1 MLLFFVPKSG
11 NVTAFTNS
19 KPPKSYY
26 ERTMT
31 TMKNSIKRFFAIV
44 MALAVI
50 FSLSVSAFAASAPDA
65 VIDYGRK
72 GSISLYKY
80 DMTSAAEDGVWNTES
95 YVSTGLSDND
105 VEQALNPYAVQGVE
119 FSYLRVADI
128 TMFSDLVNGESVN
141 KVLYGVPGNEQ
152 DMAWLTA
159 LGLSAADAYVPATKV
174 VDGTTWYYYESDT
187 LIAALR
193 SKLDANA
200 TEIKDALET
209 VVKNSG
215 GTAMPE
221 TDACGH
227 SEAHDLDL
235 GLYLV
240 VETRVPEDVV
250 CTTAPFFAS
259 VPMTTIDGSEWNYDL
274 VLYPK
279 NATGGPDLEKTLRES
294 QPDTGKNDGS
304 NDIHDGYA
312 HTGTA
317 SDGDV
322 IDYQIISRLP
332 VITSRASYLTT
343 YTFVDTLC
351 KGVTYNKGD
360 VVLEWYKDA
369 DCTELITRW
378 SETDEDLKFSVSYA
392 DGADE
397 AEAMTIAMTASGL
410 AEINAATTVYGSDSI
425 YSGYSECYVHI
436 TYAATVNSDATVVY
450 GDDGNPNEVTL
461 EWRRTN
467 TEYFDTLKDCCHLYT
482 YGIQLNKRF
491 SDNVGDYAQVNF
503 TIQNTTDGCWLK
515 AELAEDG
522 LYYVTDHVATEAEA
536 TSFVPNSDSGVLT
549 VWGLEDDAYAVTETH
564 TAQGYTLLRNSIEI
578 VITARES
585 DTLCEVCG
593 AALLTASATVNG
605 KTVTMLE
612 NNGSVNA
619 QVPLT
624 VVNTKGPDLPVTG
637 DDGVWKY
644 GAFGLLLLAAAG
656 ATLILAV
663 KTKKVSKNKQ

>member
-1 MLLFFVPKSG
+1 
-11 NVTAFTNS
+11 
-19 KPPKSYY
+19 
-26 ERTMT
+26 
-31 TMKNSIKRFFAIV
+31 MKHNIKRIFAIM
-44 MALAVI
+44 MAVAIL
-50 FSLSVSAFAASAPDA
+50 FTLSVSAFAAATPEA
-65 VIDYGRK
+65 TIDYGRK

-80 DMTSAAEDGVWNTES
+80 DMTTAAKDGKWNTES
-95 YVSTGLSDND
+95 YVSTGLTDEA
-105 VEQALNPYAVQGVE
+105 VEAALSPYAVQGVE

-128 TMFSDLVNGESVN
+128 AMFSDLVEGESIT
-141 KVLYGVPGNEQ
+141 KVLYGVKGTEQ
-152 DMAWLTA
+152 DMAFLSA
-159 LGLSAADAYVPATKV
+159 LGLSANDCYAPATKT
-174 VDGTTWYYYESDT
+174 VDGATWYYYESDT

-200 TEIKDALET
+200 TDVKDALEA
-209 VVKNSG
+209 VVKNNG

-221 TDACGH
+221 TDASGH
-227 SEAHDLDL
+227 SEVGNLDL

-250 CTTAPFFAS
+250 NTTDPFFAS

-274 VLYPK
+274 TLYPK
-279 NATGGPDLEKTLRES
+279 NATGGPTLEKTLRES
-294 QPDTGKNDGS
+294 QTDTGKNDGS
-304 NDIHDGYA
+304 QDIHDGYA

-343 YTFVDTLC
+343 YTFVDTLST
-351 KGVTYNKGD
+351 GIAYNKGD
-360 VVLEWYKDA
+360 VKLEWFRDA
-369 DCTELITRW
+369 DCTDKITEW
-378 SETDEDLKFSVSYA
+378 AETDEDLKFSVSYA
-392 DGADE
+392 DGTDGTE
-397 AEAMTIAMTASGL
+397 VMTIAMTASGL
-410 AEINAATTVYGSDSI
+410 AEINGSAAVYDSDSI
-425 YSGYSECYVHI
+425 YSGYSECYVRI

-467 TEYFDTLKDCCHLYT
+467 TAYYDTLRDCCHLYT

-491 SDNVGDYAQVNF
+491 SDNAGDYAQVNF
-503 TIQNTTDGCWLK
+503 TFQNTTDGYWLK

-549 VWGLEDDAYAVTETH
+549 VWGLEDDAYTVTETH
-564 TAQGYTLLRNSIEI
+564 TAQGYTLLRDSIEI
-578 VITARES
+578 VISTRES
-585 DTLCEVCG
+585 DTICEVCG
-593 AALLTASATVNG
+593 AAFLTASATVNG
-605 KTVTMLE
+605 KAVTMLE

-644 GAFGLLLLAAAG
+644 GVFGVLLMVTAG
-656 ATLILAV
+656 AAIVFAL
-663 KTKKVSKNKQ
+663 KDKKSNKAKQ

>member
-1 MLLFFVPKSG
+1 
-11 NVTAFTNS
+11 
-19 KPPKSYY
+19 
-26 ERTMT
+26 
-31 TMKNSIKRFFAIV
+31 MKYKIKRIFAIV

-50 FSLSVSAFAASAPDA
+50 FSLSVSAFAAATPEA
-65 VIDYGRK
+65 TIDYGRK

-80 DMTSAAEDGVWNTES
+80 DMTTAAEDGIWNTES
-95 YVSTGLSDND
+95 YVSTGLSDAD

-128 TMFSDLVNGESVN
+128 TTFSGLVDGESVT
-141 KVLYGVPGNEQ
+141 KVLYGVKGTEQ
-152 DMAWLTA
+152 DMAFLTA
-159 LGLSAADAYVPATKV
+159 LGLTADDCYTPATKI
-174 VDGTTWYYYESDT
+174 VDGATWYYYESDT
-187 LIAALR
+187 LINALR
-193 SKLDANA
+193 NA
-200 TEIKDALET
+200 LATNTTTVKDALET
-209 VVKNSG
+209 VVKSNG
-215 GTAMPE
+215 DTAMPE
-221 TDACGH
+221 TDASGH
-227 SEAHDLDL
+227 SEVHDLDL

-250 CTTAPFFAS
+250 NTTDPFFAS

-279 NATGGPDLEKTLRES
+279 NATGSPDLEKTLRES
-294 QPDTGKNDGS
+294 KPDTGKNDGS

-351 KGVTYNKGD
+351 KGVTYNKND
-360 VVLEWYKDA
+360 VKLEWFRDA
-369 DCTELITRW
+369 DCTQKITEW
-378 SETDEDLKFSVSYA
+378 AETDEDLKFSVSYA
-392 DGADE
+392 DGADD
-397 AEAMTIAMTASGL
+397 AEVMTIAMTASGL
-410 AEINAATTVYGSDSI
+410 AEINGADTVYGSDSI
-425 YSGYSECYVHI
+425 YSGYSECYVRI

-467 TEYFDTLKDCCHLYT
+467 TAYYDTLEDCCHLYT
-482 YGIQLNKRF
+482 YGIELNKRF
-491 SDNVGDYAQVNF
+491 SDNAGNYAQVSF
-503 TIQNTTDGCWLK
+503 TIQNTTDGYCVK
-515 AELAEDG
+515 AEQAEDG

-536 TSFVPNSDSGVLT
+536 TSFVPNTETGVLT
-549 VWGLEDDAYAVTETH
+549 VWGLEDDAYTITETH
-564 TAQGYTLLRNSIEI
+564 TAEGYTLLRDSIEI
-578 VITARES
+578 VISTQES
-585 DTLCEVCG
+585 DTVCEVCG

-605 KTVTMLE
+605 NAVTMLE

-644 GAFGLLLLAAAG
+644 GVISILLMTGSTIAI
-656 ATLILAV
+656 ILV
-663 KTKKVSKNKQ
+663 LKGKKEPKRKQ

>member
-1 MLLFFVPKSG
+1 
-11 NVTAFTNS
+11 
-19 KPPKSYY
+19 
-26 ERTMT
+26 
-31 TMKNSIKRFFAIV
+31 MKHNIKRILAIM
-44 MALAVI
+44 MAVAIL
-50 FSLSVSAFAASAPDA
+50 FTLSVSAFAAATPEA
-65 VIDYGRK
+65 TIDYGRK

-80 DMTSAAEDGVWNTES
+80 DMTTAAKDGKWNTES
-95 YVSTGLSDND
+95 YVSTGLTDEA
-105 VEQALNPYAVQGVE
+105 VEAALNPYAVQGVE

-128 TMFSDLVNGESVN
+128 AMFSDLVEGESVT
-141 KVLYGVPGNEQ
+141 KVLYGVKGTEQ
-152 DMAWLTA
+152 DMAFLSA
-159 LGLSAADAYVPATKV
+159 LGLSANDCYAPATKT
-174 VDGTTWYYYESDT
+174 VDGATWYYYESDT

-200 TEIKDALET
+200 TDVKDALEA
-209 VVKNSG
+209 VVKNNG

-221 TDACGH
+221 TDASGH
-227 SEAHDLDL
+227 SEVGNLDL

-250 CTTAPFFAS
+250 NTTDPFFAS
-259 VPMTTIDGSEWNYDL
+259 VPMTTIEGSEWNYDL
-274 VLYPK
+274 TLYPK
-279 NATGGPDLEKTLRES
+279 NATGGPTLEKTLRES
-294 QPDTGKNDGS
+294 QTDTGKNDGS
-304 NDIHDGYA
+304 QDIHDGYA

-343 YTFVDTLC
+343 YTFVDTLST
-351 KGVTYNKGD
+351 GIAYNKGD
-360 VVLEWYKDA
+360 VKLEWFRDA
-369 DCTELITRW
+369 DCTDKITEW
-378 SETDEDLKFSVSYA
+378 AETDEDLKFSVYYA
-392 DGADE
+392 DGTDG
-397 AEAMTIAMTASGL
+397 AEVMTIAMTEAGL
-410 AEINAATTVYGSDSI
+410 AEINAASTVYGSDSI
-425 YSGYSECYVHI
+425 YSGYSECYVRI
-436 TYAATVNSDATVVY
+436 TYCATVNSDATVVY

-467 TEYFDTLKDCCHLYT
+467 TAYYDTLRDCCHLYT

-491 SDNVGDYAQVNF
+491 SDNAGDYAQVNF
-503 TIQNTTDGCWLK
+503 TFQNTADGYWLK

-549 VWGLEDDAYAVTETH
+549 VWGLEDDAYTVTETH
-564 TAQGYTLLRNSIEI
+564 TAQGYTLLRDSIEI
-578 VITARES
+578 VISPRES
-585 DTLCEVCG
+585 DTICEVCG
-593 AALLTASATVNG
+593 AAFLTASATVNG
-605 KTVTMLE
+605 KAVTMLE

-644 GAFGLLLLAAAG
+644 GVFGVLLMVAAG
-656 ATLILAV
+656 AAIVFAL
-663 KTKKVSKNKQ
+663 KDKKSNKAKQ

>member
-1 MLLFFVPKSG
+1 
-11 NVTAFTNS
+11 
-19 KPPKSYY
+19 
-26 ERTMT
+26 
-31 TMKNSIKRFFAIV
+31 MKYKIKRILAIV

-50 FSLSVSAFAASAPDA
+50 FSLSVSAFAAATPDA

-80 DMTSAAEDGVWNTES
+80 DMTTAAEDGVWNTES
-95 YVSTGLSDND
+95 YVSTGLTDEA
-105 VEQALNPYAVQGVE
+105 VEAALNPYAVQGVE

-128 TMFSDLVNGESVN
+128 TTFSGLVDGESVT
-141 KVLYGVPGNEQ
+141 KILYGVKGTEQ

-159 LGLSAADAYVPATKV
+159 IGLSAADAYAPATKTV
-174 VDGTTWYYYESDT
+174 EGTTWYYYESDT
-187 LIAALR
+187 LINALR
-193 SKLDANA
+193 NALAANA
-200 TEIKDALET
+200 TIAKDALEA
-209 VVKNSG
+209 VMKNSG

-221 TDACGH
+221 TDASGH
-227 SEAHDLDL
+227 SEVHDLDL

-250 CTTAPFFAS
+250 NTTDPFFAS

-279 NATGGPDLEKTLRES
+279 NATGSPDLEKTMRES
-294 QPDTGKNDGS
+294 QADTGKNDGS
-304 NDIHDGYA
+304 QDIHDGYA

-351 KGVTYNKGD
+351 KGVTYNKND
-360 VVLEWYKDA
+360 VKLEWFRDA
-369 DCTELITRW
+369 DCTQKITEW
-378 SETDEDLKFSVSYA
+378 AETDEDLKFSVSYA
-392 DGADE
+392 GGTDGAE
-397 AEAMTIAMTASGL
+397 VMTIAMTASGL
-410 AEINAATTVYGSDSI
+410 AEINGSVAVYGSDST
-425 YSGYSECYVHI
+425 YSGYSECYVRI

-467 TEYFDTLKDCCHLYT
+467 TAYYDTLKDCCHLYT

-491 SDNVGDYAQVNF
+491 SDNAGDYSEVTF
-503 TIQNTTDGCWLK
+503 TIQNTTDGYWLK

-522 LYYVTDHVATEAEA
+522 LYYVTDHVATDAEA
-536 TSFVPNSDSGVLT
+536 TSFVPNSDSGVLM
-549 VWGLEDDAYAVTETH
+549 VWGLEDDAYTVTETH
-564 TAQGYTLLRNSIEI
+564 TAQGYTLLRDSIEI

-593 AALLTASATVNG
+593 AALLTASAAVNG
-605 KTVTMLE
+605 KAVTILE

-644 GAFGLLLLAAAG
+644 GVISILLMTAAG
-656 ATLILAV
+656 AALILAM
-663 KTKKVSKNKQ
+663 KSKKESKQKQ

>member
-1 MLLFFVPKSG
+1 M
-11 NVTAFTNS
+11 NTN
-19 KPPKSYY
+19 
-26 ERTMT
+26 
-31 TMKNSIKRFFAIV
+31 IKRILAIV

-50 FSLSVSAFAASAPDA
+50 FSLSVNAFAAATPEA
-65 VIDYGRK
+65 TIDYSRK

-95 YVSTGLSDND
+95 YVSTGLSDSD

-119 FSYLRVADI
+119 FSYLRVANI

-152 DMAWLTA
+152 NMAWLTA
-159 LGLSAADAYVPATKV
+159 LGLSAADAYAPATKV

-193 SKLDANA
+193 SKLASNA
-200 TEIKDALET
+200 TEIKDALED
-209 VVKNSG
+209 VVKNNG

-221 TDACGH
+221 TDAYGH
-227 SEAHDLDL
+227 SEVGGLEL

-250 CTTAPFFAS
+250 NTTAPFFAS
-259 VPMTTIDGSEWNYDL
+259 LPMTTIDGASWNYDL
-274 VLYPK
+274 TLYPK
-279 NATGGPDLEKTLRES
+279 NATGRPDLEKTLRES

-304 NDIHDGYA
+304 NDITDGYA

-332 VITSRASYLTT
+332 IITSKASYLTT

-351 KGVTYNKGD
+351 KGVTYNKND
-360 VVLEWYKDA
+360 VKLEWFKDA
-369 DCTELITRW
+369 DCTQKITEW
-378 SETDEDLKFSVSYA
+378 TQNDPTAKFSVAYA
-392 DGADE
+392 DGE
-397 AEAMTIAMTASGL
+397 NGAEVMTIAMTEAGL
-410 AEINAATTVYGSDSI
+410 AEINAASTVYGSDSI
-425 YSGYSECYVHI
+425 YSGYSDCYVRI

-450 GDDGNPNEVTL
+450 GDGGNPNEVTL

-467 TEYFDTLKDCCHLYT
+467 TAYYDTLRDCCHLYT

-491 SDNVGDYAQVNF
+491 SDNAGDYAQVNF
-503 TIQNTTDGCWLK
+503 TIRNTTDGCWLK

-522 LYYVTDHVATEAEA
+522 LYYVTDHVDTEAEA

-549 VWGLEDDAYAVTETH
+549 IWGLEDDAYSVTEVH
-564 TAQGYTLLRNSIEI
+564 TAQGYTLLRDAIEI

-593 AALLTASATVNG
+593 AALLTASAAVNG

-612 NNGSVNA
+612 DNSSVNA
-619 QVPLT
+619 IVPLT
-624 VVNTKGPDLPVTG
+624 VINTRTPDLPVTG

-656 ATLILAV
+656 AALILAV

>member
-26 ERTMT
+26 ERIIT
-31 TMKNSIKRFFAIV
+31 TMKTNLKRILSLV
-44 MALAVI
+44 MALAVL
-50 FSLSVSAFAASAPDA
+50 FSLSVSAFAAATPEA
-65 VIDYGRK
+65 TIDYSRT
-72 GSISLYKY
+72 GSLSLYKY
-80 DMTSAAEDGVWNTES
+80 DMTSAAEDGKWNTES
-95 YVSTGLSDND
+95 YVSTGLQDSD
-105 VEQALNPYAVQGVE
+105 VEVALNPYAVQGVE
-119 FSYLRVADI
+119 FSYIRVADI
-128 TMFSDLVNGESVN
+128 AMFSDLVEGESVN

-159 LGLSAADAYVPATKV
+159 LGLSAADAYAPATKT
-174 VDGTTWYYYESDT
+174 VDGTTWYYYESGT

-209 VVKNSG
+209 VVKNNG

-221 TDACGH
+221 TDAYGH

-250 CTTAPFFAS
+250 NTTAPFFAS

-279 NATGGPDLEKTLRES
+279 NATGGPDLEKTLRED
-294 QPDTGKNDGS
+294 QADTGKNDGS
-304 NDIHDGYA
+304 QDIHDGYA

-351 KGVTYNKGD
+351 KGVTYNKND
-360 VVLEWYKDA
+360 VKLEWFRDA
-369 DCTELITRW
+369 DCTDKITEW
-378 SETDEDLKFSVSYA
+378 SETDENLKFSVSYA
-392 DGADE
+392 DGADD
-397 AEAMTIAMTASGL
+397 AEVMTIAMTASGL
-410 AEINAATTVYGSDSI
+410 AEINAASTVYGSDSI
-425 YSGYSECYVHI
+425 YSGYSECYVRI
-436 TYAATVNSDATVVY
+436 TYCATVNSDATVVY

-467 TEYFDTLKDCCHLYT
+467 TAYYDTRKDCCHLYT

-491 SDNVGDYAQVNF
+491 SDNAGDYSEVTF
-503 TIQNTTDGCWLK
+503 TIRNTTDGYWLK
-515 AELAEDG
+515 AEQAEDG

-536 TSFVPNSDSGVLT
+536 TSFVPNADSGVLT
-549 VWGLEDDAYAVTETH
+549 VWGLEDDAYTVTETH
-564 TAQGYTLLRNSIEI
+564 TAQGYTLLRDSIEI

-593 AALLTASATVNG
+593 AALLTASAAVNG
-605 KTVTMLE
+605 KAVTMLE

-619 QVPLT
+619 QVPFS
-624 VVNTKGPDLPVTG
+624 VINAKGPDLPVTG
-637 DDGVWKY
+637 DNGVWMY
-644 GAFGLLLLAAAG
+644 GAFGLLLMAASSA
-656 ATLILAV
+656 AIFLIV
-663 KTKKVSKNKQ
+663 KNKKANKNKQ

>member
-1 MLLFFVPKSG
+1 
-11 NVTAFTNS
+11 
-19 KPPKSYY
+19 
-26 ERTMT
+26 
-31 TMKNSIKRFFAIV
+31 MKTHIKRIFTIV
-44 MALAVI
+44 MALAVL
-50 FSLSVSAFAASAPDA
+50 FSLSVSAFAAVTPEAT
-65 VIDYGRK
+65 IDYSRT
-72 GSISLYKY
+72 GSLNLYKY
-80 DMTSAAEDGVWNTES
+80 DMTSAAEDGVWSTES
-95 YVSTGLSDND
+95 YVSTGLTDEA
-105 VEQALNPYAVQGVE
+105 VEAALNPYAVQGVE
-119 FSYLRVADI
+119 FSFLRVADI
-128 TMFSDLVNGESVN
+128 TMFSGLVGGESVN
-141 KVLYGVPGNEQ
+141 KVLYGVKGTEQ
-152 DMAWLTA
+152 EMAWLTA
-159 LGLSAADAYVPATKV
+159 LGLSAADAYAPATKTV
-174 VDGTTWYYYESDT
+174 EGTTWYFYESDT

-200 TEIKDALET
+200 TEIKDALEA
-209 VVKNSG
+209 VVKNNG

-221 TDACGH
+221 TDAYGH

-259 VPMTTIDGSEWNYDL
+259 LPMTTIDGSEWNYDL

-279 NATGGPDLEKTLRES
+279 NATGSPDLEKTLRES
-294 QPDTGKNDGS
+294 NPDTGKNDGS
-304 NDIHDGYA
+304 QDIHDGYA

-322 IDYQIISRLP
+322 IDYQIISHLP
-332 VITSRASYLTT
+332 VITSKASYLTT

-351 KGVTYNKGD
+351 KGVTYNKND
-360 VVLEWYKDA
+360 VKLEWFKDA
-369 DCTELITRW
+369 DCTQKITEW
-378 SETDEDLKFSVSYA
+378 TQNDPTAKYTVSYA
-392 DGADE
+392 AGEND
-397 AEAMTIAMTASGL
+397 AEVMTITMTEAGL
-410 AEINAATTVYGSDSI
+410 AEINAAATVYGSDSI
-425 YSGYSECYVHI
+425 YSGYSECYVRI

-467 TEYFDTLKDCCHLYT
+467 TEYYDTLKDCCHLYT

-491 SDNVGDYAQVNF
+491 SDNAGDYSEVTF
-503 TIQNTTDGCWLK
+503 TIQNTTDG
-515 AELAEDG
+515 
-522 LYYVTDHVATEAEA
+522 YEAEA
-536 TSFVPNSDSGVLT
+536 TSFIPNSDSGVLT
-549 VWGLEDDAYAVTETH
+549 VWGLEDDAYTVTETH
-564 TAQGYTLLRNSIEI
+564 TAKGYTLLRDSIEI

-593 AALLTASATVNG
+593 ADLLTASAAVNG
-605 KTVTMLE
+605 KLVAMLA

-619 QVPLT
+619 QTPLT
-624 VVNTKGPDLPVTG
+624 VINTKGPDLPVTG

>member
-1 MLLFFVPKSG
+1 
-11 NVTAFTNS
+11 
-19 KPPKSYY
+19 
-26 ERTMT
+26 
-31 TMKNSIKRFFAIV
+31 MKNSIKRIFTIV
-44 MALAVI
+44 MALAVL
-50 FSLSVSAFAASAPDA
+50 FSLSVSVFAASTPEAT
-65 VIDYGRK
+65 IDYSRK

-80 DMTSAAEDGVWNTES
+80 DMTSAAEDGAWNTES
-95 YVSTGLSDND
+95 YVSTGLADDS
-105 VEQALNPYAVQGVE
+105 VEQALNPYAVRGVE

-128 TMFSDLVNGESVN
+128 TTFSGLVDGESVT

-159 LGLSAADAYVPATKV
+159 LGLSAADAYSPATKV
-174 VDGTTWYYYESDT
+174 VDDTTWYYYESDT

-193 SKLDANA
+193 SKLAANA
-200 TEIKDALET
+200 TEIKDALEA
-209 VVKNSG
+209 VVKNNG

-221 TDACGH
+221 TDAYGH

-259 VPMTTIDGSEWNYDL
+259 LPMTTIDGSEWNYDL

-279 NATGGPDLEKTLRES
+279 NATGSPDLEKTLRES
-294 QPDTGKNDGS
+294 KPDTGKNDGS
-304 NDIHDGYA
+304 QDIHDGYA

-332 VITSRASYLTT
+332 VITSKASYLTT

-351 KGVTYNKGD
+351 KGVTYNKND
-360 VVLEWYKDA
+360 VKLEWFTDA
-369 DCTELITRW
+369 DCTEKITEW
-378 SETDEDLKFSVSYA
+378 TQNDPTAKFSVAYA
-392 DGADE
+392 DGEND
-397 AEAMTIAMTASGL
+397 AEVMTIAMTETGL
-410 AEINAATTVYGSDSI
+410 EEINAASTVYGSDSI
-425 YSGYSECYVHI
+425 YSGYSECYVRI

-450 GDDGNPNEVTL
+450 GDGGNPNEVTL

-467 TEYFDTLKDCCHLYT
+467 TAYYDTLRDCCHLYT

-491 SDNVGDYAQVNF
+491 SDNAGDYAQVNF
-503 TIQNTTDGCWLK
+503 TIRNTTDGYWLK

-536 TSFVPNSDSGVLT
+536 TSFVPNADSGVLT
-549 VWGLEDDAYAVTETH
+549 VWGLEDDAYTVTETH
-564 TAQGYTLLRNSIEI
+564 TAQGYTLLRDSIEI

-585 DTLCEVCG
+585 GTLCEVCG
-593 AALLTASATVNG
+593 AALLTASATVDG
-605 KTVTMLE
+605 KAVAMLA

-619 QVPLT
+619 QAPLT

>member
-1 MLLFFVPKSG
+1 MK
-11 NVTAFTNS
+11 TN
-19 KPPKSYY
+19 
-26 ERTMT
+26 
-31 TMKNSIKRFFAIV
+31 IKRILAIV

-50 FSLSVSAFAASAPDA
+50 FSLSVSAFAAATPEA
-65 VIDYGRK
+65 TINYGRK

-95 YVSTGLSDND
+95 YVSTGLTDEA
-105 VEQALNPYAVQGVE
+105 VEAALNPYAVQGVE

-128 TMFSDLVNGESVN
+128 TMFSDLVNGESVT
-141 KVLYGVPGNEQ
+141 KVLYGVKGTEQ
-152 DMAWLTA
+152 EMAWLTA
-159 LGLSAADAYVPATKV
+159 LGLSAADAYAPATKTV
-174 VDGTTWYYYESDT
+174 EGTTWYFYESDT

-193 SKLDANA
+193 SKLAANA

-209 VVKNSG
+209 VVKNNG

-221 TDACGH
+221 TDAYGH

-250 CTTAPFFAS
+250 CTTAPFFANL
-259 VPMTTIDGSEWNYDL
+259 PMTTIDGAAWNYDL
-274 VLYPK
+274 TLYPK

-304 NDIHDGYA
+304 QDIHDGYA

-332 VITSRASYLTT
+332 IITSKASYLTT

-351 KGVTYNKGD
+351 KGVTYNKND
-360 VVLEWYKDA
+360 VKLEWFKDA
-369 DCTELITRW
+369 DCTQKITEW
-378 SETDEDLKFSVSYA
+378 TQNDPTAKFSVAYA
-392 DGADE
+392 DGEND
-397 AEAMTIAMTASGL
+397 AEVMTIAMTASGL
-410 AEINAATTVYGSDSI
+410 AEINCSAAVYGSDSI
-425 YSGYSECYVHI
+425 YSGYSECYVRI
-436 TYAATVNSDATVVY
+436 TYAATVNSDASVVY
-450 GDDGNPNEVTL
+450 GDNGNPNEVTL

-467 TEYFDTLKDCCHLYT
+467 TAYYDTLKDCCHLYT

-491 SDNVGDYAQVNF
+491 SDNAGDYSEVTF

-522 LYYVTDHVATEAEA
+522 LYYVTDHVSTEAEA
-536 TSFVPNSDSGVLT
+536 TSFVPNADSGVLT
-549 VWGLEDDAYAVTETH
+549 VWGLEDDAYTVTETH
-564 TAQGYTLLRNSIEI
+564 TAQGYTLLRDSIEI

-605 KTVTMLE
+605 KAVTMLE

-619 QVPLT
+619 QVPFS
-624 VVNTKGPDLPVTG
+624 VINTKGPDLPVTG

-644 GAFGLLLLAAAG
+644 GVFGILLMTAAAG
-656 ATLILAV
+656 LIVLAIR
-663 KTKKVSKNKQ
+663 KKKPGKQ